1 MGRMKYTNEII
12 QKIEEYCLDK
22 PCAYETRPFGE
33 LPICYRVGGKIFAQF
48 SPKKDWFKITL
59 KKNPDAADFYR
70 QAYPDVVVRGYHCPP
85 VQQPYWNTIDLN
97 RFDIEQLYKMIDEAY
112 EEIVEKLT
120 KKEQRRLPELAKVQF
135 EKIDRANEDFERLC
149 DELDANLDEIV
160 GNTFDRSDYVAYNQ
174 LDDIHD
180 IILAYLDGVAV
191 AGGSYKFYDEETM
204 ELKRVFTEK
213 KVRGMGLGKELLRRL
228 EADARIQGYR
238 YAILESG
245 EPLVEAMVLYRKMGY
260 KVIPNYGQY
269 VDMPD
274 SICMKKRL

>member
-1 MGRMKYTNEII
+1 M
-12 QKIEEYCLDK
+12 
-22 PCAYETRPFGE
+22 
-33 LPICYRVGGKIFAQF
+33 
-48 SPKKDWFKITL
+48 
-59 KKNPDAADFYR
+59 
-70 QAYPDVVVRGYHCPP
+70 
-85 VQQPYWNTIDLN
+85 
-97 RFDIEQLYKMIDEAY
+97 
-112 EEIVEKLT
+112 
-120 KKEQRRLPELAKVQF
+120 
-135 EKIDRANEDFERLC
+135 
-149 DELDANLDEIV
+149 
-160 GNTFDRSDYVAYNQ
+160 AYNQ